1 MRRWRAA
8 GANAATMDE
17 SPRLDYQS
25 KADFKKEAGFLATV
39 FGPGHELM
47 WRRFAEQFGSQLEGG
62 AGGLFPKPRVSVKA
76 GPWTFE
82 LDVMWSGENALTRM
96 RTAYVNPSRFR
107 FALSPEGLLSRIG
120 KLLGMED
127 IRVGDEALDRE
138 FVVKSNQPQRV
149 RQLLA
154 DGELRRLLHEQPA
167 FEMIVRDTDRFAGPN
182 FTRPIDELT
191 YRTRGVVRELKVLHD
206 IYDLLA
212 RTMEVL
218 RTMGLA
224 QA

>member
-1 MRRWRAA
+1 
-8 GANAATMDE
+8 MDE
-17 SPRLDYQS
+17 PPRLDYQS
-25 KADFKKEAGFLATV
+25 NADFKKEAGFLATA
-39 FGPGHELM
+39 FGPSHELT
-47 WRRFAEQFGSQLEGG
+47 WQRFAEQFGSHLQGG
-62 AGGLFPKPRVSVKA
+62 GRLFPEPKVTVKS

-82 LDVMWSGENALTRM
+82 LDVVRSGENAITRA

-107 FALSPEGLLSRIG
+107 FALSPEGLFSRIG

-127 IRVGDEALDRE
+127 IRVGDEAFDHE

-149 RQLLA
+149 RELLA
-154 DGELRRLLHEQPA
+154 DAELRRLLHEQPA
-167 FEMIVRDTDRFAGPN
+167 FEMFVRDTDRFAGPN
-182 FTRPIDELT
+182 FTRPLDELT

-206 IYDLLA
+206 IYDLFA